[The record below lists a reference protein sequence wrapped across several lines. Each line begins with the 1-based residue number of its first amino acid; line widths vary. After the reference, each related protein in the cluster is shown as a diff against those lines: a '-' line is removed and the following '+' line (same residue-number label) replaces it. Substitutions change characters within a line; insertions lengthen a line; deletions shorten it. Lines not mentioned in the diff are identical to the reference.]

1 MTPEEQAELEQLAQ
15 EETKLAA
22 DADAIATRRE
32 EIKAILRDR
41 LPVGTHTAGPY
52 TIQVRN
58 GAARLDTDTLM
69 AAYPVVVHPEMYRP
83 ALVTAEVRKR
93 IAPVDL
99 EQYTVHGNPTVVV
112 K

>member
-1 MTPEEQAELEQLAQ
+1 MTPEEQAELEQLAL

-32 EIKAILRDR
+32 QIKAILRDR

-52 TIQVRN
+52 TIQIRA
-58 GAARLDTDTLM
+58 GAARLDTDALM
-69 AAYPVVVHPEMYRP
+69 AAYPVVSNPGFYRP

-99 EQYTVHGNPTVVV
+99 EPFTVHGNPTVVV
-112 K
+112 R